1 MNVDLHWSFGFI
13 EISSLMLSTCSKIQ
27 KSYLHFTH
35 APLSSFLL
43 LGRTNILLVNYESWW
58 QHQMLLSELRHDSP
72 SGRFSKSRGLSA
84 RVSFLSSPPLALFA
98 RSLILVPRSLLL
110 NGTETLATQGILLV
124 NQFVTQSLSFLTNIK
139 NFQISNITDKSHSQF
154 INTFQHMPIW
164 RTW

>member
-1 MNVDLHWSFGFI
+1 
-13 EISSLMLSTCSKIQ
+13 
-27 KSYLHFTH
+27 
-35 APLSSFLL
+35 
-43 LGRTNILLVNYESWW
+43 
-58 QHQMLLSELRHDSP
+58 MLLSELRHDSP

-84 RVSFLSSPPLALFA
+84 RVSFLSSPPLARVA

-154 INTFQHMPIW
+154 INTFQHMPI
-164 RTW
+164 